1 MTYLLSGTWS
11 GHWPHYARLAC
22 GRNVCHVIWLRN
34 LQAAFE
40 NSCRLITLIW
50 SPLLP
55 FVYWIVS
62 IQSIIV
68 TFRHL
73 DTILLPFFYW
83 QRCLWSRLAP
93 PTPISLIGTSDLN
106 HFRTQPKSQC
116 WWFVGQAVDFNFAR
130 RCSKRPIYSDTTELN
145 WTQVDVQLTWV
156 QLGRYKRAFRPM
168 HDWPNVIRLRRFSQL
183 SVCCAVFNARVH
195 FAIGIQWSR

>member
-1 MTYLLSGTWS
+1 MRDDYSSYDLPPIRHWC

-62 IQSIIV
+62 IQSIII
-68 TFRHL
+68 TFHHL
-73 DTILLPFFYW
+73 DTILLPFVYW
-83 QRCLWSRLAP
+83 KRYLWSGLAP
-93 PTPISLIGTSDLN
+93 LCDGYNGMRHCQWTMLD
-106 HFRTQPKSQC
+106 
-116 WWFVGQAVDFNFAR
+116 VR
-130 RCSKRPIYSDTTELN
+130 RCHHICPCFIIAATPGTFLLFLSSVVANISKVFYALWVMDAVL
-145 WTQVDVQLTWV
+145 VDR
-156 QLGRYKRAFRPM
+156 LG
-168 HDWPNVIRLRRFSQL
+168 FS
-183 SVCCAVFNARVH
+183 SK
-195 FAIGIQWSR
+195 G